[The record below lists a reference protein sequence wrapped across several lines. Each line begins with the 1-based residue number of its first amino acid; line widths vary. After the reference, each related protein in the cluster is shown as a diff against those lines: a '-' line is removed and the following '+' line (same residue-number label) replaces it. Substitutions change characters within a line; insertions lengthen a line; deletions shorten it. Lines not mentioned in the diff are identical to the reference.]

1 MEETYVQLLQ
11 GASDCRSRARLLA
24 AATKESGAWLHALP
38 VSSLGLRMDDH
49 TTRIAVGLRLGTPL
63 CQPHICHHCGGHVDA
78 LATHGLSCIKSQG
91 RFSRHA
97 AINAIIHTVC
107 RSLAAIN
114 VPSTLEPIGLY
125 SQMASDLMVVP
136 LPHGNL
142 ASVLFGTLLVWTP
155 SQPHT

>member
-1 MEETYVQLLQ
+1 MEGTYDQLLR
-11 GASDCRSRARLLA
+11 GASDCRSCARLLA
-24 AATKESGAWLHALP
+24 AATKESGTWLHALP
-38 VSSLGLRMDDH
+38 VSFLDLRMDDH

-78 LATHGLSCIKSQG
+78 LTTHGLSCIKSQG

-97 AINAIIHTVC
+97 AINAIIH

-114 VPSTLEPIGLY
+114 VPSTHLNPSAY
-125 SQMASDLMVVP
+125 TDQMASDLMVVP
-136 LPHGNL
+136 LPHGSL